1 MIKRRSFSG
10 LLNNNHFVGYTFI
23 MPWIIGF
30 LFFMV
35 IPLAISIFMSFRD
48 YSMIG
53 DIFKHSKF
61 VGWKNYIW
69 LFLKDE
75 KFYESMRVTF
85 FYVLTAVPLS
95 KSALFTVAIFSF
107 YWRWNDFTQALIYLN
122 STGLFTVTV
131 ALQNF
136 ADPTSVSNWG
146 AMFAMSVLSIVPVFL
161 VFFFLQK
168 NITEGISTA
177 GLKG

>member
-53 DIFKHSKF
+53 DIFKHS
-61 VGWKNYIW
+61 N
-69 LFLKDE
+69 
-75 KFYESMRVTF
+75 
-85 FYVLTAVPLS
+85 PH
-95 KSALFTVAIFSF
+95 FSQG
-107 YWRWNDFTQALIYLN
+107 YNLN
-122 STGLFTVTV
+122 
-131 ALQNF
+131 
-136 ADPTSVSNWG
+136 
-146 AMFAMSVLSIVPVFL
+146 
-161 VFFFLQK
+161 
-168 NITEGISTA
+168 
-177 GLKG
+177 